1 MSSESSSDVARL
13 EALPAQRAAP
23 VSANLPLVE
32 EASAGPE
39 VQALFQQYRERF
51 GRSDL
56 PGILLCF
63 ATHPPLLRGML
74 EIAEGLLF
82 VEGLLTRRQK
92 EMIATFLS
100 LQNACPYC
108 ADSHGYFLCEQ
119 SGSGDLLNALRS
131 GNLDS
136 PLITDTERILL
147 RLAGKVNANSPA
159 ITRSDIENAMQAGW
173 TEAQLA
179 EAVHIAALFAGFNR
193 VANAFGLPSPF
204 PGLL

>member
-1 MSSESSSDVARL
+1 MEL
-13 EALPAQRAAP
+13 QAAP
-23 VSANLPLVE
+23 RVAPLSINLPLVE
-32 EASAGPE
+32 EASASPE
-39 VQALFQQYRERF
+39 VRTLFQQYRERF

-108 ADSHGYFLCEQ
+108 ADSHGYFLRTQ
-119 SGSGDLLNALRS
+119 GASADLLGALRT
-131 GNLDS
+131 GDLDS
-136 PLITDTERILL
+136 PLISSQERALL
-147 RLAGKVNANSPA
+147 QLAGKVNTNSQA
-159 ITRSDIENAMQAGW
+159 IARSDIDAAMQAGW
-173 TEAQLA
+173 TEPQLA